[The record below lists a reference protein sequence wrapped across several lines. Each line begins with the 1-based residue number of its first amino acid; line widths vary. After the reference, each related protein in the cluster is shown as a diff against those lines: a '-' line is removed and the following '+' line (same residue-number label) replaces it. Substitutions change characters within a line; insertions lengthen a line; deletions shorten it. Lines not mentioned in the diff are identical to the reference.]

1 MLQNL
6 MTTTPSVS
14 SDRILYTPSPFAR
27 SSLFYLQEVGTL
39 RAIRPHTST
48 RSNLTSYL
56 CFVVLRGSGCLK
68 YGEETY
74 ELGEGDVV
82 FIDCRSSYSHSTPA
96 VQDGMDLWNLQWVHF
111 YGPSLTSIY
120 LKYMERGGR
129 PVFHPKDITPI
140 TSILTKLYQLASS
153 SDYIRDM
160 RINQALSELLT
171 LLMEESWHPDTTK
184 KTAKQAKVIEVKM
197 YLEEHYMEKI
207 SLDVLAEQF
216 FINKYYL
223 SKLFKESYGMTIN
236 AYILSVRITRAKQLL
251 RFSDRTI
258 DEIGEKVGIA
268 DGNYFARVFKK
279 IEGVTPSEY
288 RKMW

>member
-1 MLQNL
+1 MTQNL

-171 LLMEESWHPDTTK
+171 LLMEESWHPDMTK

>member
-129 PVFHPKDITPI
+129 PVFHPKDITSI

-160 RINQALSELLT
+160 RINRALSELLT
-171 LLMEESWHPDTTK
+171 LLMESWHPDTTK